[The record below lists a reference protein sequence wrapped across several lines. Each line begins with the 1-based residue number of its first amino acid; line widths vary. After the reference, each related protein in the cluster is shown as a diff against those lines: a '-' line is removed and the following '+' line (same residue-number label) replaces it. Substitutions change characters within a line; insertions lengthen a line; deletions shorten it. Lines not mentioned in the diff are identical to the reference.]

1 MINKFKD
8 AIGYTSKIGRILLIS
23 NSAMFSLMVI
33 AIFFAFYT
41 GNYSGVVFLGL
52 AQVIMPLSQW
62 YLLILKSSSITTF
75 EQKIESTR
83 EKLNYIFNCIAAHF
97 ESPTPD
103 DPTSLAKNVE
113 VFTRELSESLTQ
125 CSVTLTNQMQALS
138 IALDNQENERLQKI
152 QDDLLPLIKSLSD
165 AMKTYFNVRDKIDD
179 TLRIQVNEAREMILR
194 LEPEVLD
201 LSNRLASMQE
211 LPLFPVS
218 LRQLDQVVEVNLR
231 LDQNIYSQFEVIEHD
246 TNQNAIELVT
256 SMQNLSASA
265 NSLVKYI
272 TSTITSV
279 TEMNSSVDDS
289 VEFIVHIGH
298 FIEDIP
304 NKIREDIDQLKNAT
318 SVIEELG
325 YLVDSIKE
333 ISFQTDI
340 LAVNA
345 AIQAAHAGDAG
356 LGFKI
361 VADEVRKLAV
371 NSNHAAEMIETGLE
385 NARRTI
391 QEGLK
396 FKALED
402 VMKQME
408 EAAHVID
415 SVKKLEQNHED
426 MQQYYK
432 TLFAVINQNNIKL
445 AQDISEILSGVQ
457 YQDIVRQRIERMKYT
472 MSRRNELFE
481 LFIEEL
487 ANTRGLLTEDFV
499 AQMNIVLNDYLEEE
513 ARHSNSLNEGTE
525 EEPPK
530 FELF

>member
-1 MINKFKD
+1 MISKFKN
-8 AIGYTSKIGRILLIS
+8 AIGYTRTIGRILLIS
-23 NSAMFSLMVI
+23 NGAIFVLMV
-33 AIFFAFYT
+33 FAFYT
-41 GNYSGVVFLGL
+41 GNYASVVFLGFSL
-52 AQVIMPLSQW
+52 VILLISQW
-62 YLLILKSSSITTF
+62 FLLTLKSTSITSF
-75 EQKIESTR
+75 EDKIEITR

-97 ESPTPD
+97 ESPNPD
-103 DPTSLAKNVE
+103 DPNSLAKDVE

-152 QDDLLPLIKSLSD
+152 QDTLLPLIKTLSD
-165 AMKTYFNVRDKIDD
+165 AMKTYFKVRDKIDD
-179 TLRIQVNEAREMILR
+179 TLRIQVTDAKAMIER

-201 LSNRLASMQE
+201 LSGRLASMQE

-218 LRQLDQVVEVNLR
+218 LRQLDEVIATNLQ
-231 LDQNIYSQFEVIEHD
+231 LDHSIYNQFEVIEHD

-256 SMQNLSASA
+256 SMQNLSGSA
-265 NSLVKYI
+265 NRLVAYI
-272 TSTITSV
+272 TSTITTI
-279 TEMNSSVDDS
+279 TEMNDGVDDS
-289 VEFIVHIGH
+289 VQFIIDIGH
-298 FIEDIP
+298 FIEEIP
-304 NKIREDIDQLKNAT
+304 NRIRADIEQLRGAT
-318 SVIEELG
+318 SVIDGLG

-345 AIQAAHAGDAG
+345 AIQAAHAGDKG

-385 NARRTI
+385 NARKTI

-396 FKALED
+396 FKALEE
-402 VMKQME
+402 VMVQMD
-408 EAAHVID
+408 EAVHMLE

-426 MQQYYK
+426 MQQFYK
-432 TLFAVINQNNIKL
+432 TLFAVINQNNITL
-445 AQDISEILSGVQ
+445 AENISEILSGVQ
-457 YQDIVRQRIERMKYT
+457 YQDIVRQRIERMKAT

-481 LFIEEL
+481 RFIDEL
-487 ANTRGLLTEDFV
+487 ANTRGLLTNDFAV
-499 AQMNIVLNDYLEEE
+499 QMDVVLKDYLEEE
-513 ARHSNSLNEGTE
+513 ARHSNSLNESTE

>member
-1 MINKFKD
+1 MFNKFKN
-8 AIGYTSKIGRILLIS
+8 AIGYASKIGRILLIS
-23 NSAMFSLMVI
+23 NGI
-33 AIFFAFYT
+33 ALALIIVAVTFAFYT
-41 GNYSGVVFLGL
+41 GDYASVVFLGL
-52 AQVIMPLSQW
+52 SSAIMPISQW
-62 YLLILKSSSITTF
+62 FLLKHKSASITKF
-75 EQKIESTR
+75 EQKIEITH
-83 EKLNYIFNCIAAHF
+83 EKLNHIFNCIAAHF

-103 DPTSLAKNVE
+103 DPNSLAKDVE

-152 QDDLLPLIKSLSD
+152 QDTLLPLIKTLSD
-165 AMKTYFNVRDKIDD
+165 AMKSYFNVRDKIDD
-179 TLRIQVNEAREMILR
+179 TLRIQVADAKEMIER

-201 LSNRLASMQE
+201 LSNRLASMHE

-218 LRQLDQVVEVNLR
+218 LRQLDQVVEVNLE

-246 TNQNAIELVT
+246 TNQNAIALVT
-256 SMQNLSASA
+256 SMESLSINANNLVDFITKTIQTVTKMNT
-265 NSLVKYI
+265 NSDTDVA
-272 TSTITSV
+272 
-279 TEMNSSVDDS
+279 
-289 VEFIVHIGH
+289 FIVDIGH
-298 FIEDIP
+298 FIKDIP
-304 NKIREDIDQLKNAT
+304 EKIRSDIETLQKAT
-318 SVIEELG
+318 HVISDLG

-385 NARRTI
+385 NARKTI

-396 FKALED
+396 FKALEGL
-402 VMKQME
+402 ME
-408 EAAHVID
+408 EIDKAANVVD
-415 SVKKLEQNHED
+415 SVKNLEQNHED

-432 TLFAVINQNNIKL
+432 TLFAVINKNNQQL
-445 AQDISEILSGVQ
+445 ASDISEILSGVQ
-457 YQDIVRQRIERMKYT
+457 YQDIVRQRIERMKST
-472 MSRRNELFE
+472 MSRRNELLE
-481 LFIEEL
+481 LFIQEL
-487 ANTRGLLTEDFV
+487 ATSRGLLTEDFV
-499 AQMNIVLNDYLEEE
+499 AQMQSVLNDYLEEE
-513 ARHSNSLNEGTE
+513 LHHGNSLSENSADA
-525 EEPPK
+525 PPK